1 MVVTC
6 VFSVSPGSRCA
17 MRPIK
22 RNMPVCD
29 NVKLNITPS
38 AYKGSIAI
46 SSARKASTTIDEMIA
61 REMIGEEEEELVKEI
76 QDAKPTF
83 THGCV
88 EFFLHNEWIPA
99 DLTWTDEEE
108 VGMEMPISKFGE
120 SPFGKWYNIIP
131 DTVTRHES
139 LPFAN
144 VRFKIAFSVLMLRGI
159 YDRVNQR
166 FNQIR
171 KNGRKKL
178 EEMGRDTYTAKKK
191 KFYIP
196 PPPLISE

>member
-1 MVVTC
+1 METPPDGALAVLEKGYGLC
-6 VFSVSPGSRCA
+6 MSKMSVLVALARVAGIPARFIS
-17 MRPIK
+17 
-22 RNMPVCD
+22 
-29 NVKLNITPS
+29 
-38 AYKGSIAI
+38 YKQEMGGGFMQ
-46 SSARKASTTIDEMIA
+46 MIA
-61 REMIGEEEEELVKEI
+61 KEMIGEGEEEIVKEI
-76 QDAKPTF
+76 QDANPTF
-83 THGCV
+83 THGCI
-88 EFFLHNEWIPA
+88 EIFLDNEWIPA

-131 DTVTRHES
+131 DTVTRDES

-144 VRFKIAFSVLMLRGI
+144 VRFKIALSVLMLRGI
-159 YDRVNQR
+159 YDRVNER

-171 KNGRKKL
+171 ENGRKKL
-178 EEMGRDTYTAKKK
+178 EEMGRDTYTTKKK